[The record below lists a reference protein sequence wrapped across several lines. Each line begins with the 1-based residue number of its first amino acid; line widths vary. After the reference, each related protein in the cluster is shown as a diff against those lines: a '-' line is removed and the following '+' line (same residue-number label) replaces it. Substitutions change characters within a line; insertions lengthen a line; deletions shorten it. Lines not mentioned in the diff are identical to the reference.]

1 VVVEY
6 RPSIQIEERTL
17 ALLKEVAQRRQT
29 SLDEIVRESIEE
41 FVEREARALKL
52 DTIVDRLMVEH
63 AWLLDELAKR

>member
-17 ALLKEVAQRRQT
+17 ELLKEVAQRRQI
-29 SLDEIVRESIEE
+29 SLEEVVRESIEE
-41 FVEREARALKL
+41 YVAREARAHKL
-52 DTIVDRLMVEH
+52 DQIVDRLMVEH